1 VSNAGWEPEHHT
13 IVTLDIEGFG
23 SPTRTDPIRAGLRR
37 SLQAIITGAQGKLSD
52 PEPVRAVGDTGD
64 GKWLLFHPGVPKTA
78 VLGVFIP
85 ALETELR
92 HHNSGASTAARIR
105 LRIAVH
111 HGDVIPDDGGYSGE
125 PLNHA
130 FRLIDNDVIRQAL
143 AASSQNSVTA
153 VSADF
158 FEKIIRPGYGSL
170 DPENFSPVSIQVKEL
185 STTAWINQPLQESMA
200 SCVASGGAPRP
211 EAAAKLEQK
220 VLTIADLPP
229 TSLYIAISDIHNA
242 ALYGR
247 GFPEVPLSQHFETA
261 LLLGRKVVV
270 HCADSYRSPIV
281 SEILESFEPCIESGD
296 LLFLLGENAQNP
308 SGHFRG
314 YIDYKV
320 TQYGKSQ
327 YGSRDVVSLTR
338 VEENSTVRT
347 ERFLSLSPYALIR
360 GFSGTDG
367 FLHCAK
373 RDLQPG
379 EPVTIHDNFSMSV
392 LGGLSLTI
400 RQILELTRPGRDG
413 RLVRAVA
420 DETTV
425 DRLQTEVNR
434 LVGHNSFSR
443 QIFMEAIRRVTGLPE
458 DDAVSQA
465 FGERVSL
472 LHLMG
477 TIGSLG
483 HLEVTSRRDR
493 ASAHYHG
500 HLLDHLSMLS
510 EVQHP
515 TTFGPSLVMELRALP
530 CWSFFAAYHLQIVG
544 QAVQRL
550 GSNGDWPADLNTAF
564 RWTRRMPEFDPIRSV
579 VRTHW
584 R

>member
-37 SLQAIITGAQGKLSD
+37 SLQGIISHAQAKLTASD
-52 PEPVRAVGDTGD
+52 PVRAVGDTGD

-78 VLGVFIP
+78 VLSAFVP

-92 HHNSGASTAARIR
+92 HHNATASTAARIR
-105 LRIAVH
+105 LRIGVH
-111 HGDVIPDDGGYSGE
+111 HGDLIPDDGGYSGE

-143 AASSQNSVTA
+143 AASAQNSVTV

-158 FEKIIRPGYGSL
+158 FDKIIRPGYGSL
-170 DPENFSPVSIQVKEL
+170 DPENFSPVSIKVKEL
-185 STTAWINQPLQESMA
+185 DTTAWIDQPLSR
-200 SCVASGGAPRP
+200 SLASGFPTGSTAPVQQI
-211 EAAAKLEQK
+211 AKLDQR
-220 VLTIADLPP
+220 VVTIADLPP
-229 TSLYIAISDIHNA
+229 TSLYVAISDVHNA
-242 ALYGR
+242 TLYRR
-247 GFPEVPLSQHFETA
+247 GFPEVPLAQHIETA
-261 LLLGRKVVV
+261 LLLGGKVVM
-270 HCADSYRSPIV
+270 HCADPYRSSGV
-281 SEILESFEPCIESGD
+281 AEILERFEASIEAGD

-320 TQYGKSQ
+320 AQYGKSP
-327 YGSRDVVSLTR
+327 YGLRDVSSLTH
-338 VEENSTVRT
+338 VDEEAAART
-347 ERFLSLSPYALIR
+347 ERFLALSPYALIR

-367 FLHCAK
+367 FLNCAK
-373 RDLQPG
+373 RDLQPA
-379 EPVTIHDNFSMSV
+379 EPVTIHDNFSMGV

-400 RQILELTRPGRDG
+400 RQILELTRPERDG
-413 RLVRAVA
+413 RLTRAVA
-420 DETTV
+420 DERTV
-425 DRLQTEVNR
+425 DRLQTEINR
-434 LVGHNSFSR
+434 LISHNSFSR

-458 DDAVSQA
+458 EDAVSHA
-465 FGERVSL
+465 CEERVSL

-477 TIGSLG
+477 TIGSLR
-483 HLEVTSRRDR
+483 HLEVTGRRDR
-493 ASAHYHG
+493 ASVHHFG
-500 HLLDHLSMLS
+500 HLLDHLSVLS

-515 TTFGPSLVMELRALP
+515 TTFGPSLVMQLRALP
-530 CWSFFAAYHLQIVG
+530 CWPYFAAYHLQIVG
-544 QAVQRL
+544 QTIHRQTA
-550 GSNGDWPADLNTAF
+550 NGDWRADLNTAF
-564 RWTRRMPEFDPIRSV
+564 RWSRRLPEFDPVRSV

>member
-1 VSNAGWEPEHHT
+1 M
-13 IVTLDIEGFG
+13 I
-23 SPTRTDPIRAGLRR
+23 
-37 SLQAIITGAQGKLSD
+37 
-52 PEPVRAVGDTGD
+52 
-64 GKWLLFHPGVPKTA
+64 
-78 VLGVFIP
+78 
-85 ALETELR
+85 
-92 HHNSGASTAARIR
+92 
-105 LRIAVH
+105 
-111 HGDVIPDDGGYSGE
+111 
-125 PLNHA
+125 
-130 FRLIDNDVIRQAL
+130 
-143 AASSQNSVTA
+143 
-153 VSADF
+153 SADF

-170 DPENFSPVSIQVKEL
+170 DPEDFSPVSIQVKEL
-185 STTAWINQPLQESMA
+185 STTAWINQPLPQGETQNVVVRPPS
-200 SCVASGGAPRP
+200 VA
-211 EAAAKLEQK
+211 EVDQK

-242 ALYGR
+242 TLYGR
-247 GFPEVPLSQHFETA
+247 GFPEVPLTQHFETA
-261 LLLGRKVVV
+261 LLLGGKVVV
-270 HCADSYRSPIV
+270 HCADSYRSLQV
-281 SEILESFEPCIESGD
+281 SAILESFEPSIESGD

-308 SGHFRG
+308 SSHFRG

-320 TQYGKSQ
+320 AQYGKSQ
-327 YGSRDVVSLTR
+327 YGSRDVSSLTQ
-338 VEENSTVRT
+338 VDEQAAVRT

-413 RLVRAVA
+413 RLSRVVA
-420 DETTV
+420 DEATV

-434 LVGHNSFSR
+434 IVGHNSFSR
-443 QIFMEAIRRVTGLPE
+443 QIFMEAIRRVNGLPD

-465 FGERVSL
+465 FEERVSL

-477 TIGSLG
+477 TIGPLK

-493 ASAHYHG
+493 ASVHYYG
-500 HLLDHLSMLS
+500 YLLDHLSVLS

-515 TTFGPSLVMELRALP
+515 TTFGPSLVMQLRALP
-530 CWSFFAAYHLQIVG
+530 CWSFFAAYHLQVVG
-544 QAVQRL
+544 QAVHRL
-550 GSNGDWPADLNTAF
+550 GNYGDWPADLNTAF
-564 RWTRRMPEFDPIRSV
+564 RWTRRVPEFDPIRTV

-584 R
+584 K